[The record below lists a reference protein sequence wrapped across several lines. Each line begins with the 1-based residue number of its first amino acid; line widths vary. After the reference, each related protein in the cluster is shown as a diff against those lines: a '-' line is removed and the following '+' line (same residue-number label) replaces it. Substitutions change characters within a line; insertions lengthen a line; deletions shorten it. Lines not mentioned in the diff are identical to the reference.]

1 MFNLGEAT
9 ARAKSS
15 ERSDSFDLSTTPD
28 SVVGLGTMTNQA
40 KISSQHRELT
50 SSSMFRQKK
59 QISLAHNPY
68 DIVVIGAGFSGAFTT
83 EEACRELGSQ
93 AKIALIDSYGLLSP
107 KSSSQNECFKM
118 HTGLHYISDRT
129 TAETCLR
136 NSVEMADAFYE
147 FILDKD
153 NDHAPSRRGRHYLM
167 SNSHS
172 VSYAR
177 EDCEN
182 LRRLYAE
189 LLEEF
194 PNARK
199 AFGEPKDFITYLS
212 EQDYPYVASDIP
224 FTNEEDV
231 VESIHISL
239 GIETPEC
246 QIDPNRF
253 QEYFNTV
260 FARNQKKKI
269 LDLMYGRTVTQIHHA
284 ENFVGYVI
292 DTVRFD
298 ESIGK
303 FVQETVETKSII
315 NCAWQNIDSIDSTIN
330 FHHNDKRPS
339 TIRAK
344 LLVKAKVPSSLAAMN
359 TCIFSAGPHVSL
371 TRMPSDLKSSE
382 IDPTGNLLV
391 TFEPETNLGHFH
403 SGTPLYKIE
412 DERLRKLIARPT
424 SPSDLIA
431 QQTELANVSQK
442 IMDGAAKYV
451 PALKDATILGH
462 GIGFVKIF
470 ADTTS
475 GNRYLYESTSPIHQR
490 REDGIQERSL
500 CYLSFSGMKMTY
512 SFQAAQKVVA
522 MQNQQLIIRDAVES
536 FLKEIIHRLDIV
548 EGAQEYK
555 IRSALRYSLREYLLA
570 NLQKIT
576 MASSST
582 EDSDII
588 LNRWVSSINVGKVV
602 QQYSEQLT
610 AHRSWMSPRL

>member
-1 MFNLGEAT
+1 MFNLGKTTVRKEG
-9 ARAKSS
+9 S

-28 SVVGLGTMTNQA
+28 SVVSLGEMINPG
-40 KISSQHRELT
+40 KISSEYSEVT
-50 SSSMFRQKK
+50 SASMFRRKK
-59 QISLAHNPY
+59 KESSPSDPY
-68 DIVVIGAGFSGAFTT
+68 DLVVIGAGFSGAFTT
-83 EEACRELGSQ
+83 EEACRELGAQS
-93 AKIALIDSYGLLSP
+93 KIALIDSYGLLSP

-172 VSYAR
+172 VLYAR
-177 EDCEN
+177 DECEN

-199 AFGEPKDFITYLS
+199 AFGEPENFITYLS
-212 EQDYPYVASDIP
+212 EQDYPYVAPNIP
-224 FTNEEDV
+224 FTNEEGV
-231 VESIHISL
+231 VESTHISL

-284 ENFVGYVI
+284 EDFVGYVV

-303 FVQETVETKSII
+303 FIQETVATKSII
-315 NCAWQNIDSIDSTIN
+315 NCAWQNIDGIDSTIN

-344 LLVKAKVPSSLAAMN
+344 MLVKAKVPASLTTMN

-371 TRMPSDLKSSE
+371 TRIPSDLKSTE
-382 IDPTGNLLV
+382 IDSTGNLLV
-391 TFEPETNLGHFH
+391 TFEPETNLGHFP

-424 SPSDLIA
+424 SPSDLLA
-431 QQTELANVSQK
+431 QQTELANVSQR
-442 IMDGAAKYV
+442 IMDGASKYV
-451 PALKDATILGH
+451 PGLKDATILGH

-490 REDGIQERSL
+490 REDGIQERNL
-500 CYLSFSGMKMTY
+500 CYISFSGMKMTY
-512 SFQAAQKVVA
+512 SFQAAQKVVV
-522 MQNQQLIIRDAVES
+522 MQQQQLAIRETIES
-536 FLKEIIHRLDIV
+536 FLKEIMRRLGV
-548 EGAQEYK
+548 FEGAQDYK
-555 IRSALRYSLREYLLA
+555 IRSTLRYSLKEYLF
-570 NLQKIT
+570 NSLQKIT
-576 MASSST
+576 LSSSNT
-582 EDSDII
+582 EDSEIV
-588 LNRWVSSINVGKVV
+588 LSRWVSSINVEKIV
-602 QQYSEQLT
+602 QQYSEQLAT
-610 AHRSWMSPRL
+610 HRKCVSPRL

>member
-1 MFNLGEAT
+1 MFGLT
-9 ARAKSS
+9 SMIAKEENSKRS
-15 ERSDSFDLSTTPD
+15 ESFDLSTTPD
-28 SVVGLGTMTNQA
+28 SVFDLGQMRKLIAMNA
-40 KISSQHRELT
+40 GYGEKT
-50 SSSMFRQKK
+50 SSSMYRRKK
-59 QISLAHNPY
+59 KESAINDPY
-68 DIVVIGAGFSGAFTT
+68 DLIVIGAGFSGAFTT
-83 EEACRELGSQ
+83 AEACSELGSQ
-93 AKIALIDSYGLLSP
+93 AKIALIDSHGLLSP
-107 KSSSQNECFKM
+107 QSSSQNECFKM

-136 NSVEMADAFYE
+136 NSVEMANAFYE

-167 SNSHS
+167 SNSHP
-172 VSYAR
+172 VSYVQS
-177 EDCEN
+177 ECEN

-212 EQDYPYVASDIP
+212 PQAYPYIASDIP
-224 FTNEEDV
+224 FTNEEGL
-231 VESIHISL
+231 VESTHISI

-260 FARNQKKKI
+260 FAQNQKKKI
-269 LDLMYGRTVTQIHHA
+269 LDLLYGRTVTQIHHA
-284 ENFVGYVI
+284 ENFIGYVV
-292 DTVRFD
+292 DTIRFD
-298 ESIGK
+298 ASTEK
-303 FVQETVETKSII
+303 FVQETLATKSVI
-315 NCAWQNIDSIDSTIN
+315 NCAWQNIDGIDSTIN

-344 LLVKAKVPSSLAAMN
+344 LLVKAKMPPSLASMN

-371 TRMPSDLKSSE
+371 TRIPSDVKSAQ
-382 IDPTGNLLV
+382 IDPIGNLLV
-391 TFEPETNLGHFH
+391 TFEPETNLGHFP

-412 DERLRKLIARPT
+412 DERLRQLIARPT
-424 SPSDLIA
+424 SSSDLSI

-451 PALKDATILGH
+451 PDLKDATILGH

-500 CYLSFSGMKMTY
+500 CYISFSGMKMTY

-522 MQNQQLIIRDAVES
+522 MQQQQLAIRETLEYL
-536 FLKEIIHRLDIV
+536 LKEIMLRLRIF
-548 EGAQEYK
+548 EGSQEYK
-555 IRSALRYSLREYLLA
+555 IRSAIRYSLREYLLTS
-570 NLQKIT
+570 LQKIT
-576 MASSST
+576 LASFHS
-582 EDSDII
+582 EDSENI
-588 LNRWVSSINVGKVV
+588 LRTWMSTINLDQIA
-602 QQYSEQLT
+602 QQYSESLIK
-610 AHRSWMSPRL
+610 HRTSICSI